1 MSLTLGAA
9 LGLGAG
15 SAAVNLGG
23 SFLSSL
29 FNKGA
34 AEAALEKQVA
44 ASKELLDYQMEKY
57 SSPLAQMKQIGKAGL
72 NPAAMFGN
80 TAPVNV
86 GGSMAMP
93 NAPTYGL
100 DVGTQSLSDV
110 ASLLVGAAQA
120 KKAGVEVPNIE
131 ADTQSKLLDNDR
143 KDFENTLLHQ
153 YGLEKTAA
161 ELALAWQNVKLAES
175 SADLNVQRKA
185 TESWSTAKEK
195 ALSEVSEKQRD
206 ILQKELD
213 NKDTQLQL
221 QNELLR
227 EQGKTEQ
234 SQQAANYAGAANQR
248 SQAEQNEIFNK
259 IYKDKR
265 YQHSIVTQVVE
276 AGRQAVQQSK
286 ISKSQAEHMQYLVE
300 QAAYANDMKE
310 FTYWSGQV
318 NQFVNTLGSAA
329 SQFYGAGALRELINL
344 RKAQQAAPVSVQGF
358 K

>member
-1 MSLTLGAA
+1 MGLTLGAA
-9 LGLGAG
+9 LGIGAG
-15 SAAVNLGG
+15 ASAVNLGG
-23 SFLSSL
+23 SFLGSL
-29 FNKGA
+29 FNKAA
-34 AEAALEKQVA
+34 AEAALEKQVQ
-44 ASKELLDYQMEKY
+44 ASKDLLDYQMEKY

-153 YGLEKTAA
+153 YGLEKTSA

-175 SADLNVQRKA
+175 STDLNVQKKA

-213 NKDTQLQL
+213 NKDTQLKL

-227 EQGKTEQ
+227 QQGNTEKSKQ
-234 SQQAANYAGAANQR
+234 SANYASAENQRQQAKTTESLRPHQLDAVQLENGLKAVDFDVKNATSELSKQEFIERVLNLMSQNRTGKAWTAMFGTSEVYPEDVELGSMYKAAN
-248 SQAEQNEIFNK
+248 ALWEK
-259 IYKDKR
+259 YK
-265 YQHSIVTQVVE
+265 Q
-276 AGRQAVQQSK
+276 GVQQGIKKVESSK
-286 ISKSQAEHMQYLVE
+286 NH
-300 QAAYANDMKE
+300 
-310 FTYWSGQV
+310 
-318 NQFVNTLGSAA
+318 
-329 SQFYGAGALRELINL
+329 
-344 RKAQQAAPVSVQGF
+344 
-358 K
+358 